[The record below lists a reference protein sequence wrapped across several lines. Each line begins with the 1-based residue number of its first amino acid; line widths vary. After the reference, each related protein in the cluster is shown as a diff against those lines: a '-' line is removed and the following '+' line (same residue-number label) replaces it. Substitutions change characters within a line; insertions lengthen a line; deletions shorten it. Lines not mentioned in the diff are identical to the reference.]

1 MRSSLFESQILSDR
15 SLIDE
20 ALSVAT
26 GVLVLC
32 AATVVAYA
40 VLRIGYAGDGISAG
54 TYNFASNVVLS
65 GSVLGGALIAGVLGY
80 ERVSILISVLL
91 GLAPVVG
98 ICLGS
103 LVTVAL
109 GIGYYD
115 SGPASF
121 FHRPPSVLFRGERNR
136 MDTRPSVSLIAR
148 HRSTSDSG

>member
-121 FHRPPSVLFRGERNR
+121 FTGLLLFCSVANGTAWTLGRVFR
-136 MDTRPSVSLIAR
+136 
-148 HRSTSDSG
+148 

>member
-1 MRSSLFESQILSDR
+1 MRNSLFESQILSDR
-15 SLIDE
+15 PSINED
-20 ALSVAT
+20 LSIVT

-32 AATVVAYA
+32 AATVVAYV
-40 VLRIGYAGDGISAG
+40 VLRIGYAGDGISAE

-65 GSVLGGALIAGVLGY
+65 SSVLGGAVIAGVLGY
-80 ERVSILISVLL
+80 ERVSILISALL

-115 SGPASF
+115 SGPATLF
-121 FHRPPSVLFRGERNR
+121 IGLLLFCSVANGIAWTLGRVFR
-136 MDTRPSVSLIAR
+136 
-148 HRSTSDSG
+148 

>member
-1 MRSSLFESQILSDR
+1 MRSSLFESQIPSDR
-15 SLIDE
+15 SLFDE
-20 ALSVAT
+20 GLSVAT

-65 GSVLGGALIAGVLGY
+65 GSVLGGDLIAGVLGY

-98 ICLGS
+98 ICFGS
-103 LVTVAL
+103 LLTVSL

-115 SGPASF
+115 SGPASLF
-121 FHRPPSVLFRGERNR
+121 TGLLLFCSVANGIAWTLGRVFR
-136 MDTRPSVSLIAR
+136 
-148 HRSTSDSG
+148 

>member
-20 ALSVAT
+20 GLSVAT

-98 ICLGS
+98 ICLGHSS
-103 LVTVAL
+103 LVKRKIVVQRRDQLAESSL
-109 GIGYYD
+109 
-115 SGPASF
+115 
-121 FHRPPSVLFRGERNR
+121 LF
-136 MDTRPSVSLIAR
+136 A
-148 HRSTSDSG
+148 